1 MLTTISLSDS
11 LPLTCSRAG
20 TCCHGNLVRLN
31 PWELAR
37 LAHEKQL
44 SSLDFR
50 AQFTDAGG
58 AILRFKGPKN
68 NFEKQACGLYVA
80 ELGCTVHPAR
90 PLACR
95 LFPLGRMIQNETVEY
110 MHQGSTFPCLNECPE
125 VLELPQFTVADYLKG
140 QATADFENAQD
151 AYLEMMQN
159 LADVALTLLL
169 ETSLLQHQ
177 EYQTLATW
185 KQLGKATPDYL
196 SKTIGEEWMQRLMLP
211 NLTVDPLDSGAF
223 IQNHNEY
230 LMQEVQVLCDQ
241 LSTIQEM
248 FEAANLL
255 MALALYLAHALGAD
269 ASGLSEWWIQ
279 IAKENGAEALF

>member
-1 MLTTISLSDS
+1 MLTTSLSLDAL

-44 SSLDFR
+44 PSPEFR

-58 AILRFKGPKN
+58 AVLRFKGPKN
-68 NFEKQACGLYVA
+68 NFGKQACGLYDA
-80 ELGCTVHPAR
+80 ELGCSVHTAR

-110 MHQGSTFPCLNECPE
+110 MHQGSVFPCLNECPE
-125 VLELPQFTVADYLKG
+125 VVELPQLTVAEYLQV

-151 AYLEMMQN
+151 AYLEVMQN
-159 LADVALTLLL
+159 MADVALTLLL
-169 ETSLLQHQ
+169 ETSLVQRPEFQALS
-177 EYQTLATW
+177 AW
-185 KQLGKATPDYL
+185 KQLGKTSPDTL
-196 SKTIGEEWMQRLMLP
+196 SNTIGEEWMQRLMLP
-211 NLTVDPLDSGAF
+211 NLTIDSLDSGAF
-223 IQNHNEY
+223 IQNHNEC

-241 LSTIQEM
+241 LSTIQAT
-248 FEAANLL
+248 FEASNLM

-269 ASGLSEWWIQ
+269 AAGLSEWWIQ
-279 IAKENGAEALF
+279 IAKENGAEA